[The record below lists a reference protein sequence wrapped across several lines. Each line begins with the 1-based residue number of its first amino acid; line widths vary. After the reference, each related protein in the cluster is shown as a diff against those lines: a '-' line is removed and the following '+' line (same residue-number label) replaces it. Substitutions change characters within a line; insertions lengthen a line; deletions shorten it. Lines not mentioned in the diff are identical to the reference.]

1 MFYLTIIGQNA
12 VFSLILFNNN
22 IFGWWLQ
29 LYIMAQN
36 SEAGQVNAPGFL
48 IEKWNCLANIL
59 ISAYHAPNFAFR
71 LF

>member
-1 MFYLTIIGQNA
+1 MPCFGSFYLTII
-12 VFSLILFNNN
+12 FFD
-22 IFGWWLQ
+22 WWLQ

-36 SEAGQVNAPGFL
+36 SEAGQLKTPGFL

-59 ISAYHAPNFAFR
+59 ISTYNAPNFAFR